1 MFTSSQKEPSLIAT
15 NIRGSAKTVKGF
27 GDLSAK
33 KSVETVGS
41 RLKAFAKAR
50 FKRLGTFAEAA
61 GINPSQLSDYIADK
75 YIPRGDVLTKFAE
88 LGLNVNWLLTG
99 KGEMDDAPPPDPIGI
114 DLRTIDRKAF
124 KSLEALIKSVSEEL
138 DKLKPDG
145 EDDEAE
151 ELAEP

>member
-1 MFTSSQKEPSLIAT
+1 MDNISQRANSGNGNYP
-15 NIRGSAKTVKGF
+15 F
-27 GDLSAK
+27 GELFL
-33 KSVETVGS
+33 VQETLGD
-41 RLKAFAKAR
+41 RIKAFAKAR
-50 FKRLGTFAEAA
+50 YGTQKALAEAL
-61 GINPSQLSDYIADK
+61 GMPESQLSGYVKGVKA
-75 YIPRGDVLTKFAE
+75 PASDVMERFRQA
-88 LGLNVNWLLTG
+88 GMSIDWLLSG
-99 KGEMDDAPPPDPIGI
+99 EGEMDAAPPPNPIGI